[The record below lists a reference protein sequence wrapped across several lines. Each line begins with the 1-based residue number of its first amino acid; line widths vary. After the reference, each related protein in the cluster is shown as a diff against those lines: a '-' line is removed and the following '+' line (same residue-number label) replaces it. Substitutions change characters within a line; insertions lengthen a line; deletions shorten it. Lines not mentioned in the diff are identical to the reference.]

1 MASPACPTHQQE
13 HHPMEGH
20 LPPTLLLTPAGHQA
34 DPRLPPTPTRPT
46 TNTSHSQA
54 SLPALHPKAPTLLPK
69 DHTRMLP
76 KTLPTHREMKGLQS
90 RGDPVEDC
98 SQGKAFWERQ

>member
-1 MASPACPTHQQE
+1 
-13 HHPMEGH
+13 MEGH
-20 LPPTLLLTPAGHQA
+20 LPPTLPVPSPTLLLTPAGHQA
-34 DPRLPPTPTRPT
+34 DHHLPPTPTRPT

-54 SLPALHPKAPTLLPK
+54 SLPALHPKAPTLHPKAPTLHPK

-98 SQGKAFWERQ
+98 FQGKAFWERR